1 MLIVYFVYKRLWK
14 IFSIK
19 FDELKLNIS
28 LKQTCVYLV
37 LTTNLL
43 TVKTVKS
50 AVKFKQI
57 QSK

>member
-1 MLIVYFVYKRLWK
+1 MLIVYFVSKRLWK